1 MSSEASLVVDY
12 SVFVYELFLFYF
24 KSNFFQFS
32 IILNF
37 PPKILKNRQKIL
49 THLFNQ

>member
-24 KSNFFQFS
+24 KFNFFQVS
-32 IILNF
+32 IILNT
-37 PPKILKNRQKIL
+37 PPILIP
-49 THLFNQ
+49 